1 MSNTVLYENWVKNQK
16 EEDQVFVFDNGILMV
31 AFDRMLHFTLPDN
44 MYLLLCIRPRR
55 QGMYLTISSSQSGT
69 AEAPSDKV
77 LTDAP
82 AQA

>member
-1 MSNTVLYENWVKNQK
+1 VIHTPSAPVL
-16 EEDQVFVFDNGILMV
+16 QVSPEFCRFT
-31 AFDRMLHFTLPDN
+31 AFTEYHTKALSAIVFTLPDN